1 MNVSAFDLFKL
12 GIGPSS
18 SHTMGPM
25 TPACR
30 FLDRLGGQVE
40 QTARVQVTLYAS
52 LALTGRGHATDRAV
66 ILGLSGFEPR
76 RLDPDEADRV
86 VTAARATHWLKLGGT
101 HGISLDEAT
110 GLLWEGGTLL
120 PQHPSALKFT

>member
-66 ILGLSGFEPR
+66 ILGLAGFEPR
-76 RLDPDEADRV
+76 NLDPDAADQV
-86 VTAARATHWLKLGGT
+86 VTDARANQWLTLAGL
-101 HGISLDEAT
+101 HGIAFDEAT
-110 GLLWEGGTLL
+110 DL
-120 PQHPSALKFT
+120 

>member
-25 TPACR
+25 TAASR
-30 FLDRLGGQVE
+30 FLERLGDRVG

-76 RLDPDEADRV
+76 GLDPDAADQV
-86 VTAARATHWLKLGGT
+86 IVDVRANHWLNLGGR
-101 HGISLDEAT
+101 HGIGFD
-110 GLLWEGGTLL
+110 
-120 PQHPSALKFT
+120 